1 MKDYLKVEGHT
12 HYYRDPN
19 SKAIIIVD
27 DNKRVNY
34 LNQKRSIEHNQQNYQ
49 ELSKEVSTLKHEV
62 SEIKSS
68 INQLIDLIKD
78 NKLHI
83 KE

>member
-1 MKDYLKVEGHT
+1 MKDYLKVEAHT